1 MRVILASASPRRRE
15 LLAALIDQFEVL
27 PADID
32 EPLTSDAIGDARSL
46 ALDKARHVTARH
58 PGAIVI
64 GADTI
69 VFDDQ
74 RLYGKPMDRG
84 DAVAM
89 LRSLRGRDHRV
100 VTGIAVVSEGGI
112 SDEAAI
118 STVTLADLGDADIE
132 RFVASGVPLD
142 KAGAY
147 AIQHEEMPVVERLAG
162 CYCNVVGLPLWRLKA
177 LLEGAGIACA
187 DPSAIY
193 TRCSGCPDRPA
204 SP

>member
-1 MRVILASASPRRRE
+1 MRVTLASASPRRRE
-15 LLAALIDQFEVL
+15 LLPALLDQFDVL

-32 EPLTSDAIGDARSL
+32 EPLGNDAIADARML
-46 ALDKARHVTARH
+46 ARDKARHIAARH
-58 PGAIVI
+58 SGAIVI

-69 VFDDQ
+69 VFDDR
-74 RLYGKPMDRG
+74 RLYGKPTDRE

-89 LRSLRGRDHRV
+89 LRGLRGREHRV
-100 VTGIAVVSEGGI
+100 VTGIAVVSEGRT
-112 SDEAAI
+112 SDDVAI
-118 STVTLADLGDADIE
+118 STVTLGDLSDADID

-147 AIQHEEMPVVERLAG
+147 AIQHEEFAVVERLDG

-177 LLEGAGIACA
+177 LLEDAGITCA
-187 DPSAIY
+187 DPSATY
-193 TRCSGCPDRPA
+193 ARCSDCPDRLA